1 MSRYDHCIG
10 RRLYPP
16 RGAAVDPARLMGF
29 AFYIATPVNVP
40 HFAFDYSFCIE
51 DLAFLDANDQELT
64 P

>member
-1 MSRYDHCIG
+1 
-10 RRLYPP
+10 
-16 RGAAVDPARLMGF
+16 MGF